1 MNENVKKFMEL
12 VFAEGAESI
21 ERMNKANKEELIVMA
36 AERGIK
42 LTEEEFEE
50 KTGKISDDELD
61 AVTGGYIMKSD
72 SGWYSI
78 IDDNT
83 GMPLAV
89 YRSKSKAENASEHL
103 GVSSQEISTDE
114 WKKLFDAH

>member
-12 VFAEGAESI
+12 IFAEGAESI
-21 ERMNKANKEELIVMA
+21 ERMNKANREEVIKMA
-36 AERGIK
+36 AERGIT
-42 LTEEEFEE
+42 LTNDDFEDKSGE
-50 KTGKISDDELD
+50 ISDDELG

-72 SGWYSI
+72 SGWYSV

-89 YRSKSKAENASEHL
+89 YSSKSKAEKASDRL
-103 GVSSQEISTDE
+103 GVSSQEIGADE
-114 WKKLFDAH
+114 WKKLFDGR